1 MKKNRC
7 HICSRLLRKT
17 GVYIYSP
24 TNMDVS
30 GLRCINC
37 LTIYGPDFEIIS
49 MGIPETVGYA

>member
-1 MKKNRC
+1 
-7 HICSRLLRKT
+7 
-17 GVYIYSP
+17 
-24 TNMDVS
+24 MDVS